1 MSAADSTKTLNA
13 LIGRL
18 RNKQAPGAA
27 AGPAFAGTESGV
39 ACCCEGDAV
48 LREFVR
54 SFLHWETTAT
64 RAENALRRIDQA
76 VVDINEF
83 RVCMP
88 DEMAQIIGPNYP
100 RVEERCERLRAALFD
115 LYKREHKVAMS
126 HLAEKPK
133 RAAREY
139 LEGLGGVP
147 QFVAARVTL
156 LSLGGH
162 AFPLDTRMHGRLLE
176 EGVLDPTMA
185 PADAAGWLERSVRA
199 GEAAEAYT
207 LIQAW
212 CDSAEKAGAARGKR
226 TAVKK
231 TVAPKRRSRG
241 E

>member
-1 MSAADSTKTLNA
+1 MSAADRTKALNA
-13 LIGRL
+13 LIARL
-18 RNKQAPGAA
+18 RAKQAPVPAVASAGGA
-27 AGPAFAGTESGV
+27 PV
-39 ACCCEGDAV
+39 DRCCCEGDLV

-54 SFLHWETTAT
+54 SFLHWETTAN
-64 RAENALRRIDQA
+64 RADNALKRIDQA
-76 VVDINEF
+76 VVDINEL

-115 LYKREHKVAMS
+115 VYKREHKVALA
-126 HLAEKPK
+126 HLTEKPK

-139 LEGLGGVP
+139 LEGLAGVP

-176 EGVLDPTMA
+176 EGALDPTMA
-185 PADAAGWLERSVRA
+185 PADASGWLERSVRA

-212 CDSAEKAGAARGKR
+212 CDSVEKPASPRGKR

-231 TVAPKRRSRG
+231 TVAPKRRARG